1 MGFIIFVATGMK
13 RKNPETTFPL
23 SRLPFLVLTLLV
35 ITLNLSAQVKDSLP
49 QFKVTNFGQQRTLIN
64 WVNGYPSV
72 KQISI
77 QRSNDSLRNFT
88 TILTVPDPLNREN
101 GYLDTKAPKDN
112 MFYRLFIVIDGANF
126 VFSKSQRPFFDT
138 TRPVSPAVSQT
149 ESPKLVIPPTEKAP
163 DSVIVMVLDTLTD
176 QYIPKKIKNDKA
188 LVLADSIN
196 KLQAPGLK
204 SNNKPNVFVPS
215 MRLFTNAE
223 GYLRISLEDFDKKK
237 YSIKFYEDNDNFLFE
252 IKEVKRPYLV
262 LDKTNFFHAGWF
274 KFELFENGKI
284 LEKHRFF
291 ISK

>member
-1 MGFIIFVATGMK
+1 MK
-13 RKNPETTFPL
+13 RKNPETTLHL
-23 SRLPFLVLTLLV
+23 SRLPFLVLTLFV
-35 ITLNLSAQVKDSLP
+35 ITMNLSAQVKDSLP
-49 QFKVTNFGQQRTLIN
+49 QFKVTNFGPQRTLVN

-138 TRPVSPAVSQT
+138 TRPVAPAVSQT
-149 ESPKLVIPPTEKAP
+149 ETPKLVIPLTEKAP

>member
-1 MGFIIFVATGMK
+1 MK

-23 SRLPFLVLTLLV
+23 SRLPFLVLALLV
-35 ITLNLSAQVKDSLP
+35 IHLNASAQLRDSLP
-49 QFKVTNFGQQRTLIN
+49 LFKVTNFGPQRTLIN
-64 WVNGYPSV
+64 WVNGYPTV

-126 VFSKSQRPFFDT
+126 IFSKSQRPFFDT
-138 TRPVSPAVSQT
+138 TRPAAPAISQT
-149 ESPKLVIPPTEKAP
+149 ETPKLLNPASEKAP

-176 QYIPKKIKNDKA
+176 QYVPRKIKNDKA

-237 YSIKFYEDNDNFLFE
+237 YSVKFYEDNDNFLFE

-274 KFELFENGKI
+274 KFELFENGKL

-291 ISK
+291 ISR